1 MHPFT
6 YPNCIGCI
14 VSFVESLANQKALKQ
29 KERVEV
35 NYPFG
40 FAECLLYF
48 LDLSSVFFSWHSKLN
63 IKN

>member
-40 FAECLLYF
+40 FAECFLYF
-48 LDLSSVFFSWHSKLN
+48 TLFSGFVKCIFQLA
-63 IKN
+63 